1 MKSRNKI
8 RLGNGNMYHIVPHIQ
23 QSSMRKKPG
32 PSILSLHPSS
42 ICVKPGCCSST
53 RGPELSTSFNTLKED
68 QSALSRKPAQIWGW
82 HYPSLSLPD
91 ATCTVYVLYAR
102 IVLKQWHVILYIT
115 FYILLYCTHWICV
128 DIHMCTHMHVD
139 KASKTQIIIRICGN
153 SNWESS
159 NSSCP
164 FAWEHP

>member
-23 QSSMRKKPG
+23 QSSMRKKPW

-91 ATCTVYVLYAR
+91 ATYTVYVLYAR
-102 IVLKQWHVILYIT
+102 IVLKQWHAILYI
-115 FYILLYCTHWICV
+115 IYCTHWICV
-128 DIHMCTHMHVD
+128 DIRMCMRTKQAKHKLSSEYVATQTGKARTHV
-139 KASKTQIIIRICGN
+139 ARLPGN
-153 SNWESS
+153 IPSLPNL
-159 NSSCP
+159 P
-164 FAWEHP
+164 Q